1 MSYFQT
7 HILDATRA
15 VSVSQRSAA
24 TLRAQAAVYR
34 RMADGAHTLTS
45 LEGLNKV
52 ADRYEA
58 MAEKRE
64 QQEVVGG

>member
-1 MSYFQT
+1 
-7 HILDATRA
+7 
-15 VSVSQRSAA
+15 
-24 TLRAQAAVYR
+24 
-34 RMADGAHTLTS
+34 MADGAHTLTS